1 MANLNIKLNSLI
13 PSHFKLDKKIK
24 KKKKK
29 RYGHDA
35 KIASNLTFNQ
45 CTWPVLAGTK
55 KKSNFNQQKELT
67 NTK

>member
-13 PSHFKLDKKIK
+13 PSHFKVVKKL

-35 KIASNLTFNQ
+35 KIASHLTFNQ

-55 KKSNFNQQKELT
+55 KKSNFHQQKGLT